1 MNKVKGKDVMLSKY
15 LLRSDSTAYRTIDGI
30 ALIVGAPEG
39 KLRSLNEA
47 GTFIWEKANGRHTLS
62 EIVHQMCQKYDVDYT
77 QAAQDAE
84 IFVHELESEDML
96 VLIDD
101 PVDSEEAQ

>member
-1 MNKVKGKDVMLSKY
+1 MIKVKGKDTMLSKY
-15 LLRSDSTAYRTIDGI
+15 LLRSDSTAYRTINGL

-47 GTFIWEKANGRHTLS
+47 GTFIWEQADGRHTLS
-62 EIVHQMCQKYDVDYT
+62 EIINQMCQKYDVDYT

-84 IFVHELESEDML
+84 TFVHELERQDML
-96 VLIDD
+96 VLMDD
-101 PVDSEEAQ
+101 PAGSEEM